1 MWAPRN
7 AGVFLQEIQKPQ
19 YKKITIKLIR
29 ENTEN
34 NTNPFSDNFYNN
46 ITTISLNF
54 NYEGT
59 DEHKL
64 DFDPW
69 SDMNIN
75 GDNSIDEK
83 DVEAI
88 TKLALAYHNQTVIDL
103 DSGVFISLD
112 PPDLVDIFDP
122 EQPVPPLPP
131 AKISVSVEVVNME
144 DRDQPEL
151 DFLLIA
157 SSLDDGATFQTR
169 RLYPHSPPMTITGL
183 DELVKTFIKFKL

>member
-7 AGVFLQEIQKPQ
+7 AGVFLQEIQMPQ
-19 YKKITIKLIR
+19 YKEITIKLIR

-34 NTNPFSDNFYNN
+34 NTTPFSDNVYNN
-46 ITTISLNF
+46 ITTMSLNF

-83 DVEAI
+83 DVGAI

-103 DSGVFISLD
+103 DSGVFISLA

-131 AKISVSVEVVNME
+131 AKISVSIEVVDME

-151 DFLLIA
+151 DFHLIA
-157 SSLDDGATFQTR
+157 TSLDDGATFRTR
-169 RLYPHSPPMTITGL
+169 RLYPHSRPMTITGL

>member
-88 TKLALAYHNQTVIDL
+88 TKLALVYHNQTVIDL